1 MSDRY
6 AVTSLDELVGFEIPG
21 QARWHRIRSTLD
33 VGAFGINAWTAT
45 EDGQQVIGEHEESSG
60 ESHEEIY
67 VVLSGEATFTLDGEE
82 VDAPQGT
89 VVHDLELAADGRDD
103 HRVDDDRALRDP
115 EHASRRRG
123 DRPSRSPRNE

>member
-45 EDGQQVIGEHEESSG
+45 EDGS
-60 ESHEEIY
+60 
-67 VVLSGEATFTLDGEE
+67 AR
-82 VDAPQGT
+82 
-89 VVHDLELAADGRDD
+89 AAGR
-103 HRVDDDRALRDP
+103 
-115 EHASRRRG
+115 
-123 DRPSRSPRNE
+123 SRSGS